1 MSEGVVGISYNTS
14 VFGAK
19 KFLGQSVPGFAS
31 EARFLADRPGVTYG
45 GVELVSYNDF
55 FKNALDHLKGL
66 AMGHD
71 AKVIGIQ
78 EYEPLTE
85 NQFTDRFPG
94 WELHAFA
101 KSVKNNAKVLTIWD
115 PDTFGTKIAAY
126 DADLIDQGR
135 DEEAGGFKLN
145 LDANGGDAG
154 RPISIIKT
162 TGGYFL
168 MNFHGINRP
177 KYTSAGAATN
187 FDVSA
192 MLKLLIPRHV
202 AKAEEVL
209 GGFIDPKK
217 LIIMCD
223 SNDREHGINMGA
235 PLEINDTKFHDM
247 RAQDKKDGAKSCC
260 YNWDS
265 CGKSTVPAGA
275 GTSTM
280 GAEGAL
286 ANYAYTG
293 DYVLGANPV
302 EPVFVPPTNYVD
314 SQGVSV
320 ASDHEPVIG
329 KVRLDGLAGGRRKRR
344 HTKRRVLRKQRKTRS
359 GRRKSKSVRT
369 SKYQS

>member
-1 MSEGVVGISYNTS
+1 MSGGVVGISYNTS

-19 KFLGQSVPGFAS
+19 KFLGQPVPGFAS

-45 GVELVSYNDF
+45 GVELVGYNNF

-66 AMGHD
+66 TGGHD

-78 EYEPLTE
+78 EYEPQTE
-85 NQFTDRFPG
+85 TEFKDRFPG
-94 WELHAFA
+94 WELHEFT
-101 KSVKNNAKVLTIWD
+101 KPVKNAAKVLTLWD
-115 PDTFGTKIAAY
+115 PETFGTKIAAY

-145 LDANGGDAG
+145 LDPNGGDAG

-162 TGGYFL
+162 TKGYFL

-177 KYTSAGAATN
+177 KYKPDGAATG
-187 FDVSA
+187 FDVSE

-202 AKAEEVL
+202 AKAEETL
-209 GGFIDPKK
+209 GQIDPTR

-223 SNDREHGINMGA
+223 SNDREHGINKGA
-235 PLEINDTKFHDM
+235 PLEINGAKFHDM
-247 RAQDKKDGAKSCC
+247 RAQGEKDGAKSCC

-286 ANYAYTG
+286 AKYAYTG

-302 EPVFVPPTNYVD
+302 EPVSVPPTAYVD

-329 KVRLDGLAGGRRKRR
+329 KVRLDGLAGGRRRKRR
-344 HTKRRVLRKQRKTRS
+344 HTKRRIPRKQRKTRS
-359 GRRKSKSVRT
+359 GKSKSKRA
-369 SKYQS
+369 